1 MNIYKK
7 LLQVRTFDKSKNQNM
22 KPSLGEKDICN
33 KMDTKEFLPITN
45 NGGTY
50 RRYDSYVA
58 ESEIL
63 SLLGVKKHGL

>member
-45 NGGTY
+45 NGGT
-50 RRYDSYVA
+50 
-58 ESEIL
+58 
-63 SLLGVKKHGL
+63 